1 MDSLRKCTDN
11 QFNKGYLLPCN
22 NFIFVFAKVL
32 IISWTFNPYRRFF
45 VWKGLFRQWIISKR
59 PTGLSTNQSYQPCVY
74 LCDSP
79 SVTTLT
85 MGLRPTGRLQVQN
98 ITLIVLL
105 VWTFLL
111 LQSLLVATTNS
122 TVSLRNWNGSW
133 NEVQRHGRGSL
144 TIHVLHPLC
153 SQYSE
158 KSEKILSFK
167 VESGADVDFN

>member
-11 QFNKGYLLPCN
+11 QFNKGYPLPCN

-32 IISWTFNPYRRFF
+32 IISWTFNPYRCFF
-45 VWKGLFRQWIISKR
+45 VWKGLFRRWIISKR

-85 MGLRPTGRLQVQN
+85 MGLHPTGRLQVQN

-105 VWTFLL
+105 VWTFL

-144 TIHVLHPLC
+144 TIHVLPPLC
-153 SQYSE
+153 PQYSE
-158 KSEKILSFK
+158 KSENILSFK
-167 VESGADVDFN
+167 VGSGADVDFN

>member
-1 MDSLRKCTDN
+1 MNSLRKCTDN

-32 IISWTFNPYRRFF
+32 IISWTFNLYRRFF
-45 VWKGLFRQWIISKR
+45 VWKGLFRRWIISKR

-111 LQSLLVATTNS
+111 QSLLVATTNS
-122 TVSLRNWNGSW
+122 TLSLRNWNGSW
-133 NEVQRHGRGSL
+133 NEAQRHGRGSL
-144 TIHVLHPLC
+144 TIHVLPPPC
-153 SQYSE
+153 PQYSE
-158 KSEKILSFK
+158 KSENILSFK
-167 VESGADVDFN
+167 VESGADADFN